1 MIFSRRK
8 GFRDLATISAAAS
21 LLVVSS
27 MVSLAAPAK
36 PIADLSV
43 VGNSAVL
50 VNGEPA
56 ETGRAVTAGST
67 ITTGEDSSATVTI
80 QGRGSIEITPNSS
93 FTIGSETDNSA
104 GQVVSG
110 SVRLLSAEAPLAI
123 LNSAGEA
130 VSVGIGETV
139 TASGTKSAGRDRRDK
154 DGNCI
159 DTDNDGKL
167 ECSEGLPPWGWVV
180 IAAGVAAAVILAVAL
195 SDNDGAPSVSPIR

>member
-8 GFRDLATISAAAS
+8 GFKGFAAISAAAS

-36 PIADLSV
+36 PIADLAV
-43 VGNSAVL
+43 FGNSAVL

-56 ETGRAVTAGST
+56 ETGRAIMPGSL
-67 ITTGEDSSATVTI
+67 IATGDDSSAAVTI
-80 QGRGSIEITPNSS
+80 QGRGSIEIAPNSS
-93 FTIGSETDNSA
+93 FLIAAETDMTA
-104 GQVVSG
+104 GRVTSG
-110 SVRLLSAEAPLAI
+110 SISLLSAETPLSI
-123 LNSAGEA
+123 QNSSGEA
-130 VSVGIGETV
+130 VLVGVGETV

-167 ECSEGLPPWGWVV
+167 ECSEGLPALGWVL
-180 IAAGVAAAVILAVAL
+180 IAAGVAAAVFLAVAL